1 MEAIGLWQRLMDGLQ
16 DLVKIIV
23 YFDPRVTEPQCKM
36 PKGRLEPAFSQGGGR
51 RVWFFLPWPMQGQVT
66 ARTSVKRSC
75 WSCVPLESS
84 FPEKGRK
91 SSTLLW
97 AAEWSQCTEGE
108 NGCPPWKGH
117 GLPCRPSR
125 REMAP
130 WVLLVPL
137 QTVVHLCSALSLHT
151 VASACSTTL
160 EGEEAPQ
167 GGVVRGRDTHS
178 ISLPWCF
185 SIKSRTFI
193 NNKKGCMCRR
203 HFSGEQKNT
212 SHKHSWMDE
221 SREKDSQ
228 HYQFSYKRNL
238 KSPRWCTWEIR

>member
-1 MEAIGLWQRLMDGLQ
+1 MA
-16 DLVKIIV
+16 
-23 YFDPRVTEPQCKM
+23 Y
-36 PKGRLEPAFSQGGGR
+36 
-51 RVWFFLPWPMQGQVT
+51 
-66 ARTSVKRSC
+66 ARTGHSENLCEKKLLVLCSPGKLFSRKRQEKLHS
-75 WSCVPLESS
+75 PLGCRMESMHWGW
-84 FPEKGRK
+84 ERV
-91 SSTLLW
+91 SSLER
-97 AAEWSQCTEGE
+97 AG
-108 NGCPPWKGH
+108 
-117 GLPCRPSR
+117 R

>member
-1 MEAIGLWQRLMDGLQ
+1 MWCIYNQLFSNRWLFKILHNSVKNERKWSSEAQPASPTFKFREIPKDNCSEIIINGVILMEAIGLWQRLMDGLQ

-108 NGCPPWKGH
+108 NGCPPWKG
-117 GLPCRPSR
+117 P
-125 REMAP
+125 
-130 WVLLVPL
+130 
-137 QTVVHLCSALSLHT
+137 
-151 VASACSTTL
+151 
-160 EGEEAPQ
+160 
-167 GGVVRGRDTHS
+167 VRGRWH
-178 ISLPWCF
+178 LGFFWCP
-185 SIKSRTFI
+185 SKLWS
-193 NNKKGCMCRR
+193 
-203 HFSGEQKNT
+203 T
-212 SHKHSWMDE
+212 SAVP
-221 SREKDSQ
+221 
-228 HYQFSYKRNL
+228 F
-238 KSPRWCTWEIR
+238 PCTQWHQPVRPP